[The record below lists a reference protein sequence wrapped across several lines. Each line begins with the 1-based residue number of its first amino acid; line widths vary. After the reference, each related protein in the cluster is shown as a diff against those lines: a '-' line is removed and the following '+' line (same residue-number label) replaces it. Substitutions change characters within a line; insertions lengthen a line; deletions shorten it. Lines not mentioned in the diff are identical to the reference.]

1 MMVPSHS
8 FHSTAS
14 TLAVVVLLCAT
25 MGVKSNDDAAAKSGK
40 SGGGY
45 KLFHDDCDGYDPRR
59 DGYTDY
65 GYNEDEYPDGRH
77 RRSRRVTARGGR
89 RGRDEGVDSTE
100 VRRREEEGTKAGKA
114 GTTTTTTSAK
124 CSKVQRS
131 GPINGRY
138 ILPLCL
144 SS

>member
-65 GYNEDEYPDGRH
+65 GYGEEGYPGTRH
-77 RRSRRVTARGGR
+77 RRVTARRGR